1 MAVDDLHCET
11 IARFA
16 RAALRIDGDAPV
28 SIKGCRRH
36 DTLLRARV
44 KSAPPVPPLLL
55 GAILGTSLRTSGS
68 GGLAGFA
75 RRAELTATLIDGGG
89 RLRQCLGCRER
100 SHRDKYAQYCPHIST
115 P

>member
-1 MAVDDLHCET
+1 MAVDDLHRET

-28 SIKGCRRH
+28 SIKGRRRH
-36 DTLLRARV
+36 DTLLRARIAGV
-44 KSAPPVPPLLL
+44 PPVRPLRLVMSL
-55 GAILGTSLRTSGS
+55 GTSGS

-75 RRAELTATLIDGGG
+75 RRAELAATLVDGGG
-89 RLRQCLGCRER
+89 RLRQCFGCHKR